1 LNISE
6 ASNLGLLLAFE
17 QLLVIYIV
25 ALLAFALLFGRYVF
39 FERTRMVEKVNR
51 TRKLFD
57 LAIFTQLLR
66 IVSNE
71 SYVNALE
78 EMILAE
84 KLGVFDNDKAA
95 KVSSKVVKDVTKEIR
110 GLFRVFSARTSLEK
124 NWKTLNKYSIQGM
137 IVSFLALST
146 SVFALIVL
154 ILSDGQNASVYLS
167 AGFSI
172 ALGAVAMYYYVR
184 SFRSYA
190 IVRSLVRE
198 STVKFYRVYID
209 YVNHRSSDRKGRS

>member
-1 LNISE
+1 MNISE
-6 ASNLGLLLAFE
+6 ASNSGLLIAFE
-17 QLLVIYIV
+17 QLLIIYIV
-25 ALLAFALLFGRYVF
+25 ALFTFALLFGRYVF
-39 FERTRMVEKVNR
+39 FKRKRMVEKVNKA
-51 TRKLFD
+51 RKLFD

-71 SYVNALE
+71 TYVNALE

-84 KLGVFDNDKAA
+84 KLGIFDHNKAA
-95 KVSSKVVKDVTKEIR
+95 KVGSKVVKDVAKEIR
-110 GLFRVFSARTSLEK
+110 GLFRVFSARTLLEK
-124 NWKTLNKYSIQGM
+124 NWRTLNKYSIQGM

-154 ILSDGQNASVYLS
+154 IFSDGQNASVYLS
-167 AGFSI
+167 TGFSI
-172 ALGAVAMYYYVR
+172 ALGAVAIYYYVR
-184 SFRSYA
+184 TFRSYA

-209 YVNHRSSDRKGRS
+209 YVNHRSSDGKGRS